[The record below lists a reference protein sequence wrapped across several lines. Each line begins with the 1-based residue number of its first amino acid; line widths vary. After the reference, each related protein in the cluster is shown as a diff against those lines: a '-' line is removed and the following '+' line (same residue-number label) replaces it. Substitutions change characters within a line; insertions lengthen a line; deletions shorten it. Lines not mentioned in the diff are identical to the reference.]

1 MTTTATVPPAPL
13 QEGQAPAT
21 QATQYAEPV
30 WNEAAENA
38 ARSVAMLAM
47 NDFARV
53 DRDADAWSNALA
65 RWLTPQ
71 AASDFVDTDPAEVP
85 VMEVIGPP
93 KLVVD
98 LNNGFGVTAIVPTD
112 AGEYTVRLLRQS
124 AEHPWKVTR
133 IAPPG

>member
-1 MTTTATVPPAPL
+1 V
-13 QEGQAPAT
+13 GQAPAT
-21 QATQYAEPV
+21 QATKYAEPV
-30 WNEAAENA
+30 WNEASENA
-38 ARSVAMLAM
+38 ARSVALSVM

-71 AASDFVDTDPAEVP
+71 AASDFVNTDPAEVP
-85 VMEVIGPP
+85 VRDVIGPP
-93 KLVVD
+93 KLIVD
-98 LNNGFGVTAIVPTD
+98 PNNGFGVTAIVPTD